1 MNEGIVTKAAGNVY
15 TVRTAEG
22 NLIPCFAKGNLRIQ
36 GLKSTNPITVGDRVL
51 YTLQSVDHKGV
62 IHKILDRKN
71 YIIRRATNLSKQYHI
86 IAANIDQAI
95 LVVTLTDP
103 PTSIEFIDRYLVGC
117 EAFRIPAVLVFNK
130 IDTYNQEQLDQC
142 REIEDI
148 YTKIG
153 YTCLETS
160 VTKNINI
167 DRFKNLIV
175 GKVSV
180 LNGHSGVGKSSLVK
194 AIAPELEIKIGDISE
209 YHRTGRHITSFS
221 QMYELFEGSFIIDT
235 PGIKGFG
242 LVDIEKNE
250 LYHFFPEIFTQST
263 SCKYHNC
270 THIHEPDCAVI
281 EAVRDNK
288 IAYSRYRS
296 YVNIYFDENEKY
308 RSPF

>member
-250 LYHFFPEIFTQST
+250 LYHFFPEIFAQST